1 MSWYI
6 VIMGL
11 MTIPMAFAY
20 VGYRRKIN
28 VDRLIIP
35 VCTVLLLFFMACRS
49 SKTGADTGQY
59 VYAFQQISNTP
70 LSNLF
75 TMKIYGVGG
84 GYEFNFEYGYRLFNK
99 LISLISTDGQAI
111 TIATSIMT
119 LVLLGIL
126 IKKKSCYPLLSIWL
140 YLTLGIFQTEMNM
153 SRNAIAIMIC
163 YLGFQFIR
171 EKKPVKYLLC
181 VFLASMFHSSSILFV
196 PFYWLFWKVKL
207 TPKFLKRVLITAAA
221 LGLGFSIIRP
231 YVVKLLPFGYGR
243 YFSGN
248 TDKIVSLAVGLFHCL
263 VILLVWLMLD
273 KDRRT
278 EVLES
283 DKIGIWMLIAE
294 VIFFCI
300 GFDVDMAT
308 RMAALFG
315 PYLLIWVP
323 YLLMN
328 GIKTEKNRFAAV
340 VIMMLFVGLQYV
352 LRISVNNIGTT
363 MPYQFFWTLPV

>member
-1 MSWYI
+1 MGWYI

-28 VDRLIIP
+28 ADSLIIP
-35 VCTVLLLFFMACRS
+35 VCTAFLLFFMACRD
-49 SKTGADTGQY
+49 SKIGADTGQY

-70 LSNLF
+70 LSKLF
-75 TMKIYGVGG
+75 TMKIYGIGG
-84 GYEFNFEYGYRLFNK
+84 GYEYNFEYGYRLFNK
-99 LISLISTDGQAI
+99 LVSLISTNEQAI
-111 TIATSIMT
+111 IAATSLT
-119 LVLLGIL
+119 ALVLLSIL
-126 IKKKSCYPLLSIWL
+126 IKKKSCCPLLSIWM
-140 YLTLGIFQTEMNM
+140 YITLGIFQTEMNM

-171 EKKPVKYLLC
+171 DKKPVKYLLC
-181 VFLASMFHSSSILFV
+181 VFLGSMFHASSILFV
-196 PFYWLFWKVKL
+196 PLYWLFWKVKL
-207 TPKFLKRVLITAAA
+207 TPGFLKRVLITAAA

-231 YVVKLLPFGYGR
+231 FVVKLLPFGYGR
-243 YFSGN
+243 YFAGN
-248 TDKIVSLAVGLFHCL
+248 TEKIVSLAVGLFHCM
-263 VILLVWLMLD
+263 VLLLAWLMLD

-278 EVLES
+278 EVLGS
-283 DKIGIWMLIAE
+283 DKIGIWMFVAE
-294 VIFFCI
+294 VFFFCV
-300 GFDVDMAT
+300 GFDVEMAA

-328 GIKTEKNRFAAV
+328 GIQAEKNRFTAI
-340 VIMMLFVGLQYV
+340 VIMMLFVGFQYV

-363 MPYQFFWTLPV
+363 MPYHFFWN